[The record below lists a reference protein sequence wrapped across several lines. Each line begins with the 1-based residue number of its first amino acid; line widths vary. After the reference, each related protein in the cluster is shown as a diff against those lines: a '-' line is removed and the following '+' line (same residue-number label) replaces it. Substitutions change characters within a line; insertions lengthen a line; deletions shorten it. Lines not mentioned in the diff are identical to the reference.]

1 MDASTDS
8 IGLTVVTDAK
18 DVYDKGSSDT
28 HSYGSQKSLAFT
40 VAWIR
45 GMLQRASTSLR
56 WTSTENMFV
65 DAGTKDM
72 DLAHVQRIL
81 DDRLARRCLAAAPDH
96 PERVY
101 RLA

>member
-65 DAGTKDM
+65 DARTKDM